1 MHRNTFKKEERLSSK
16 TKLDRLFNQGAS
28 MFVYPFKVLF
38 LTEVATNENNAS
50 VQVVFTVPKRTFKH
64 AVTRNLIRRRAKEAY
79 RLNKQQLTELAND
92 KNIQLSIAFIY
103 IDKEVKDYKGI
114 EKGIKKALTKLLAKQ

>member
-1 MHRNTFKKEERLSSK
+1 MRQFTFKKEERLSSK
-16 TKLDRLFNQGAS
+16 IKLDRLFAEAS
-28 MFVYPFKVLF
+28 SLFVYPFKVLY
-38 LTEVATNENNAS
+38 LTMPANDENNAS

-79 RLNKQQLTELAND
+79 RLNKQQLTDLANE
-92 KNIQLSIAFIY
+92 KNIQLRIAFIY
-103 IDKEVKDYKGI
+103 IDKEIKDYKGI

>member
-1 MHRNTFKKEERLSSK
+1 MRQFTFKKEERLSSK
-16 TKLDRLFNQGAS
+16 IKLDKLFAEANS
-28 MFVYPFKVLF
+28 FFVYPFKVLY
-38 LTEVATNENNAS
+38 LTTPGNDENKAS

-79 RLNKQQLTELAND
+79 RLNKQHLTDLAIE

-103 IDKEVKDYKGI
+103 IDKEIKDFVGI